1 MKYTSAKVWLAEA
14 MQRQTA
20 LSEVEISNRKAMAA
34 AHYAQEHIT
43 PDAETL
49 ADHDLYIL
57 GKMDLEEYEQYL
69 LLKHGHNK

>member
-1 MKYTSAKVWLAEA
+1 
-14 MQRQTA
+14 MQRQST
-20 LSEVEISNRKAMAA
+20 LSEVEISNRKTMAA
-34 AHYAQEHIT
+34 AHYAQENIT

>member
-1 MKYTSAKVWLAEA
+1 MKYTSAKAWLAEA
-14 MQRQTA
+14 VQRQTT

-34 AHYAQEHIT
+34 AHYAQENIT